1 MRTADFELRVPRL
14 ALDEIFK
21 NRPIHPHEGYLGMTL
36 ATVQDPVGPLVAGTL
51 HPAITINWEAVK

>member
-1 MRTADFELRVPRL
+1 
-14 ALDEIFK
+14 
-21 NRPIHPHEGYLGMTL
+21 MTL